1 MIRYISIGTLAA
13 ALWLSTSLLT
23 WVDVR
28 DFHSDDSA
36 LVGTLIGSELNPLTS
51 LVPLI
56 VVLVSLIARYRALSR
71 SMSAIAA
78 LITVLV
84 AVSILLTDWSAASAV
99 VELVSSSTGLATAA
113 GFGVA
118 VKAGYWVYLG
128 LAAVTA
134 LIFAVAVFQ
143 PGRTA
148 QTLNSTGKAQIN
160 TDPENL
166 WDEQS
171 N

>member
-1 MIRYISIGTLAA
+1 MIRFISIGTLAA

-28 DFHSDDSA
+28 DFHSDDST
-36 LVGTLIGSELNPLTS
+36 LIGTLIGSELNPLTS

-71 SMSAIAA
+71 SMSAIAS
-78 LITVLV
+78 LI
-84 AVSILLTDWSAASAV
+84 AVSAGVVMLLTNWSDSSAV
-99 VELVSSSTGLATAA
+99 VELISSTTGLATAA
-113 GFGVA
+113 GFGVV
-118 VKAGYWVYLG
+118 VKAGYWVYVG

-143 PGRTA
+143 PGRKTQTVKSTETA
-148 QTLNSTGKAQIN
+148 EIN

>member
-1 MIRYISIGTLAA
+1 
-13 ALWLSTSLLT
+13 
-23 WVDVR
+23 
-28 DFHSDDSA
+28 
-36 LVGTLIGSELNPLTS
+36 
-51 LVPLI
+51 
-56 VVLVSLIARYRALSR
+56 
-71 SMSAIAA
+71 MSAIAA

-128 LAAVTA
+128 LAALTA
-134 LIFAVAVFQ
+134 LVFAVAVFQ

-148 QTLNSTGKAQIN
+148 QPVNSTETAQIN

>member
-1 MIRYISIGTLAA
+1 MIRFISIGTLAA

-36 LVGTLIGSELNPLTS
+36 LIGTLIGSELNPLTS

-71 SMSAIAA
+71 SMSAIAS
-78 LITVLV
+78 LITVA
-84 AVSILLTDWSAASAV
+84 AVVVMLTTDWSDASAV
-99 VELVSSSTGLATAA
+99 VELISSTTGLATVA
-113 GFGVA
+113 GFGVV
-118 VKAGYWVYLG
+118 VKAGYWVYVV

-143 PGRTA
+143 PGRNA
-148 QTLNSTGKAQIN
+148 QTGKSTETAEIN